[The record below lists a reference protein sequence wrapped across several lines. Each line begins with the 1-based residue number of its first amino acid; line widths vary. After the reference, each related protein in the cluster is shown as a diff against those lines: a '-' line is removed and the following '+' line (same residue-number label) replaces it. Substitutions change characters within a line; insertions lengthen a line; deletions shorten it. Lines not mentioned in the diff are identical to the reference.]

1 MGLDL
6 LRGKVAVV
14 TGAHRGIGLAILERF
29 VQCGADVR
37 VVNRRADPA
46 FSERCRAL
54 EQGHGVRISACFADF
69 ADEAQVKDAARA
81 LCAMKPAPDILV
93 NNVGIAGSTMM
104 FTMTKMEAVRR
115 SFEVNLFS
123 AIALTQALSRQM
135 MRQKRGSIIF
145 LSSSAAFDGGA
156 GIDYSASKAAVIGAA
171 RRMAVELGKFGI
183 RVNALAPGLTR
194 TDMGA
199 VTSQADQAQ
208 AASRAV
214 LGRIAEPS
222 EIADA
227 AAFLASDLSRFVT
240 GQVLRVDGGI
250 LR

>member
-1 MGLDL
+1 
-6 LRGKVAVV
+6 
-14 TGAHRGIGLAILERF
+14 
-29 VQCGADVR
+29 
-37 VVNRRADPA
+37 
-46 FSERCRAL
+46 
-54 EQGHGVRISACFADF
+54 
-69 ADEAQVKDAARA
+69 
-81 LCAMKPAPDILV
+81 MKPAPDILV

>member
-29 VQCGADVR
+29 AAYGASIR
-37 VVNRRADPA
+37 VVNRCADPA
-46 FSERCRAL
+46 FTDRCRAL
-54 EQGHGVRISACFADF
+54 GQEHGVSIAEAYADF
-69 ADEAQVKDAARA
+69 SDEAQVKDAARE

>member
-14 TGAHRGIGLAILERF
+14 TGAHRGIGKAILERF
-29 VQCGADVR
+29 ASYGAGIR
-37 VVNRRADPA
+37 VVNRCEDPA
-46 FSERCRAL
+46 FSEHCRSL
-54 EQGHGVRISACFADF
+54 EQEHGVTITRTYADF
-69 ADEAQVKDAARA
+69 SDEEQVKAAARE

-93 NNVGIAGSTMM
+93 NNIGIAGSTMM
-104 FTMTKMEAVRR
+104 FTMTRMEAVRHA
-115 SFEVNLFS
+115 FEVNLFS
-123 AIALTQALSRQM
+123 AIALTQAISRQM
-135 MRQKRGSIIF
+135 MRARRGSIVFI
-145 LSSSAAFDGGA
+145 SSSAAFDGGA
-156 GIDYSASKAAVIGAA
+156 GIDYSASKAAVIGAM

-199 VTSQADQAQ
+199 VTSSEDAAE
-208 AASRAV
+208 AASRSV

-240 GQVLRVDGGI
+240 GQVLRADGGL